1 MESKKYK
8 LTFMDKLNRNPE
20 AGEVIIY
27 PIPSSWNDFS
37 YKIRCGYSFHD
48 DIKQQN
54 IDGEMFIGFI
64 SPNLDTEDDGDETFS
79 LERALPTLK
88 ISEENPGQKTILF
101 FTMLQSMDAY
111 RKLVTKLSPE
121 IAQNFLN
128 TVNDVVYHKEH
139 NSQWHERAIS
149 SNAFTLGF
157 MRNSEP
163 FFAYNNAGAILNG
176 MDEEDFNGI
185 SQKLNLELQLDNF
198 ENKHIINLNYETTS
212 CLPKRINIFIGKNG
226 LGKSQALN
234 AFCRAA
240 LQYTDKNISLTDKI
254 NSKRPMIN
262 RLLAIMTPGETRNT
276 FPSERRKTQKLY
288 YRKLSLTRTSRTD
301 NPQSINDLLVQLA
314 RSEDDIGESTRWN
327 LFISS
332 IQKVL
337 PIDDTMILL
346 KDGTHIS
353 IKKIISWNGE
363 QKTLTLWSNLD
374 KNADPHINCDGNLF
388 PLSSGQLTFLKFS
401 LLFCLYIENGSFVL
415 LDEPETHM
423 HPNMISDFVSLL
435 DTLLERTGSLALIAT
450 HSVFFVREI
459 PQEQVH
465 VFKSIGRVISIENPR
480 LTTFGSPIDSIS
492 RFVFDDDAESSL
504 TEKLY
509 NKICARELKFDAVV
523 EQYSNDISIAA
534 LMHIRRL
541 MEVKDEIS
549 SNSGIQ

>member
-1 MESKKYK
+1 
-8 LTFMDKLNRNPE
+8 
-20 AGEVIIY
+20 
-27 PIPSSWNDFS
+27 
-37 YKIRCGYSFHD
+37 
-48 DIKQQN
+48 
-54 IDGEMFIGFI
+54 MFIGFI
-64 SPNLDTEDDGDETFS
+64 SSNLDKDDDEFFS
-79 LERALPTLK
+79 LERALPKLNA
-88 ISEENPGQKTILF
+88 SAENPEKSTILF
-101 FTMLQSMDAY
+101 FTMLPSMDAY
-111 RKLVTKLSPE
+111 RKLVTKLGPD

-128 TVNDVVYHKEH
+128 TVNDVVYHKEQ

-149 SNAFTLGF
+149 SNAFALGF

-163 FFAYNNAGAILNG
+163 FFAYKNAGAVLNG
-176 MDEEDFNGI
+176 IDEEDFHGI
-185 SQKLNLELQLDNF
+185 SQKLNLELKLDNF

-212 CLPKRINIFIGKNG
+212 CLPKRINVFIGKNG

-240 LQYTDKNISLTDKI
+240 LQYTDKNISLTDKVT
-254 NSKRPMIN
+254 SKRPMIN

-314 RSEDDIGESTRWN
+314 RSEDDIGELTRWN
-327 LFISS
+327 LFISA
-332 IQKVL
+332 IGKVL
-337 PIDDTMILL
+337 PIDETMILL
-346 KDGTHIS
+346 KDGTHVS

-363 QKTLTLWSNLD
+363 QRTLTLWSNLD
-374 KNADPHINCDGNLF
+374 KNSDPQINCDGKLF

-465 VFKSIGRVISIENPR
+465 VFKSIGNIISIENPR

-509 NKICARELKFDAVV
+509 NKICTRKLNFESVV
-523 EQYSNDISIAA
+523 EQYSSDISIAA

-549 SNSGIQ
+549 SSSDSQ